1 MAAHTGPG
9 FTGNTQTLTTSAAVI
24 VAADAHPRRVFIKNI
39 SAGDVF
45 VGGHTGA
52 ALTAANG
59 YEIAAEGELIL
70 DLPPFAEVY
79 GIAGSSLEIRFMV
92 QDGVQGF

>member
-1 MAAHTGPG
+1 MAAHSGPG
-9 FTGNTQTLTTSAAVI
+9 FTGDTQTLTTSAAEI
-24 VAADAHPRRVFIKNI
+24 VGADSHPRRVFIKNI

-45 VGGHTGA
+45 VGGNTGA
-52 ALTAANG
+52 ALTTSNG

-70 DLPPFAEVY
+70 DLPPFAELF

-92 QDGVQGF
+92 QDGVQAF